1 MDKMKIMVLA
11 GGNDQAALIQE
22 LRQIFEGCEII
33 LIDFAKDVVAS
44 RYADKH
50 LVISTMDIESV
61 KEAAIKEQVDYILT
75 ACGDQPLLT
84 MAVVSE
90 DLGLPCYLSKR
101 QVLDLTNKM
110 YMKKKMVANDIP
122 TSKFK
127 TFTSVDKIDVT
138 GLRFPLIVKPVDS
151 NGSKGVR
158 KVTTYDELIEQARTS
173 IKFALSDTIIVEE
186 FVNGI
191 EVSSDYYVIDGKA
204 IPVMMS
210 ILNKYSVN
218 ESTSVIYQTI
228 IPPVV
233 SEVAKLKMNEIAQ
246 KIANAFEINN
256 SPMLI
261 QSFINGDDI
270 NVIEFSA
277 RIGGGA
283 KYKDIENHTGFNIL
297 KANVLSMLGKTPVV
311 EFKDNSNVS
320 SRCHLYL
327 KGGKFSNVVGV
338 QELLDEGL
346 IEEYVQTKPLGV
358 EVNSPNS
365 SSDRVASIFV
375 KATDNESLKTKI
387 ISVLNRIHILN
398 EQGKDILERDMYLSE
413 DALKKY

>member
-1 MDKMKIMVLA
+1 MVLA

-33 LIDFAKDVVAS
+33 LIDFAKEVIAS
-44 RYADKH
+44 QYADKH
-50 LVISTMDIESV
+50 LVISTMDIDAV

-90 DLGLPCYLSKR
+90 ELGLPCYLSKK

-127 TFTSVDKIDVT
+127 TFTSCDKIDIT
-138 GLRFPLIVKPVDS
+138 GLNFPLIVKPVDS

-158 KVTTYDELIEQARTS
+158 KVTNYDELKEQANIA

-191 EVSSDYYVIDGKA
+191 EISLDYYVIDGKA
-204 IPVMMS
+204 IPIMMS
-210 ILNKYSVN
+210 TLNKCSVN
-218 ESTSVIYQTI
+218 ESISVIYQTI
-228 IPPVV
+228 IPPVI
-233 SEVAKLKMNEIAQ
+233 SETARLKMNEIAQ
-246 KIANAFEINN
+246 KIADAFEISN
-256 SPMLI
+256 SPVLI
-261 QSFINGDDI
+261 QSIINGDNV
-270 NVIEFSA
+270 NVIEFSS

-297 KANVLSMLGKTPVV
+297 KANILSMLGKTPIV
-311 EFKDNSNVS
+311 ELNDNSNVS
-320 SRCHLYL
+320 SRCHLYM
-327 KGGKFSNVVGV
+327 KSGIFSNIVGI

-346 IEEYVQTKPLGV
+346 IEEYVQTKPFGV
-358 EVNSPNS
+358 KVNAPKS
-365 SSDRVASIFV
+365 SSDRVASIFIN
-375 KATDNESLKTKI
+375 AADNKSLKTKI
-387 ISVLNRIHILN
+387 ISVLNRIHILD
-398 EQGKDILERDMYLSE
+398 ECGRDVFERDMYLSE
-413 DALKKY
+413 EALGKY